1 MSSRQGP
8 NRVAAIVLGGG
19 LTKVQIQDQV
29 RYEPE
34 EQAKERLDRAYALL
48 IEGEVDCIIT
58 TGKVSIMASV
68 DPDVSGPKTEAEVG
82 KAYLLARANADRSGG
97 GVSAVRR
104 LQDRIF
110 FENQSFDTIS
120 NAWFAKKDCLEPLG
134 ITSCIVVTSDYHI
147 ARSKVIFEWVLGPA
161 YVVRCAA
168 SPSRLDDREREK
180 RDRFE
185 QRITEQ
191 IKTHLVSRIAAG
203 DDEALARFM
212 EDEHKKLFSGKPP
225 FPRERDGELPP
236 LPGDRVHCG

>member
-1 MSSRQGP
+1 MSSGEGP
-8 NRVAAIVLGGG
+8 GRVAAIVLGGG
-19 LTKVQIQDQV
+19 LTKVEIQGQI

-34 EQAKERLDRAYALL
+34 DQAKERLDKAYALF

-82 KAYLLARANADRSGG
+82 KAYLLARASADRSGG
-97 GVSAVRR
+97 GVSAVQR
-104 LQDRIF
+104 LQERIY

-134 ITSCIVVTSDYHI
+134 ITSCVVVTSDYHI
-147 ARSKVIFEWVLGPA
+147 ARSRVIFEWVLGPA

-168 SPSRLDDREREK
+168 SPSHLDEREREK
-180 RDRFE
+180 RDQFE
-185 QRITEQ
+185 QRITKQ
-191 IKTHLVSRIAAG
+191 VKAHLVSRIAAG

-212 EDEHKKLFSGKPP
+212 QDEHKQLFSGKPP
-225 FPRERDGELPP
+225 FPREGNREPPP
-236 LPGDRVHCG
+236 LPGDRVH